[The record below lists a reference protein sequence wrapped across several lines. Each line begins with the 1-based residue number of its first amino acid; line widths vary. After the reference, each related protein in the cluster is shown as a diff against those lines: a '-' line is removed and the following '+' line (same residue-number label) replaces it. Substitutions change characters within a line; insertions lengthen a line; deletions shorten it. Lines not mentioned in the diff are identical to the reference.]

1 MLTPPTVWCA
11 LVPSRSQPD
20 GFKLNYDPIRPEATC
35 FKADPKFDYSG
46 GLRFD
51 PLKREMSSARA
62 GPIPPVGSSG
72 ETAVSRSFAGPEKA
86 LEKVEPDLWGK
97 W

>member
-1 MLTPPTVWCA
+1 METFQNVWFVCCKRG
-11 LVPSRSQPD
+11 PSQ
-20 GFKLNYDPIRPEATC
+20 
-35 FKADPKFDYSG
+35 
-46 GLRFD
+46 
-51 PLKREMSSARA
+51 REMSSARA

-97 W
+97 L